1 MHRLAFVITAA
12 AVSGCSSFPTM
23 QTPFSVRNPLVHGV
37 MTTESGASTTYMS
50 EKAQAFVDAY
60 KTAKTSPND
69 STAIRKYLGAGITY
83 SHLLCKD
90 YFDRLTLTKAHR
102 DFAKKETN
110 LAAGLSATVL
120 GLAKASSANI
130 AGVGALFSFGG
141 ASFDAYNESFIVSP
155 ELSEL
160 ERLVKEKQLEEEVVV
175 YKKLNAQANQLWPDR
190 IETLDQAER
199 ALSGYIF
206 HCTVNGMRILLSAS
220 IQQKTKEIEAN
231 VPAIQSDQKTAP
243 TALPQK

>member
-1 MHRLAFVITAA
+1 MLRLTLILCATML
-12 AVSGCSSFPTM
+12 SGCSNLTTM

-37 MTTESGASTTYMS
+37 MSAGGSDTTTYIG
-50 EKAQAFVDAY
+50 EKAQKFVDAY
-60 KTAKTSPND
+60 KAANSTAND
-69 STAIRKYLGAGITY
+69 STLRDYVGAGITY

-110 LAAGLSATVL
+110 LAAGLAATVL

-141 ASFDAYNESFIVSP
+141 ASYDAYNESFIVSP
-155 ELSEL
+155 DLSEL
-160 ERLVKEKQLEEEVVV
+160 ERLVKEKQLEEEVVI
-175 YKKLNAQANQLWPDR
+175 YKKLNASSSLRWPDR

-220 IQQKTKEIEAN
+220 IQKKTSEIEAN
-231 VPAIQSDQKTAP
+231 VPVIQRDQNTAP

>member
-1 MHRLAFVITAA
+1 MFRLTLALCAGMLA
-12 AVSGCSSFPTM
+12 GCSSFSTL

-37 MTTESGASTTYMS
+37 MTADAGNTTFYLS
-50 EKAQAFVDAY
+50 EKAQAFIDAY
-60 KTAKTSPND
+60 KDAKATSNE
-69 STAIRKYLGAGITY
+69 TTVRAYLGAGITY

-102 DFAKKETN
+102 DFAQKETN

-141 ASFDAYNESFIVSP
+141 ASYDAYNESFIVSP

-160 ERLVKEKQLEEEVVV
+160 ERLVKEKQLEEEVVI
-175 YKKLNAQANQLWPDR
+175 YKKLNAAENQRWPDR

-220 IQQKTKEIEAN
+220 IQQKTREIEAN
-231 VPAIQSDQKTAP
+231 VPIIQRDQNTAP